1 MLARHFSLFAGNTS
15 LEASNRYRGTSTPIA
30 HAFSGFLYERPKIAD
45 YIRKLD
51 YPVEVA
57 DLTSPSIQES
67 LKRIS
72 RLEFLTICYRD
83 ISRLYWSNKPIR
95 PALLHLLH
103 LPTLTY
109 FCVTDINN
117 FPVSDLIPC
126 INLKYLDIAF
136 YTTGETETAFS
147 VAFPKQSIQLNEF
160 VAERG
165 SADAIAKLCST
176 RRPYGEAVIDFGPLS
191 KVTVALGE
199 PDEVEASQEL
209 FRCCQL
215 TTPYRCTDIL

>member
-51 YPVEVA
+51 YPIEVA

-72 RLEFLTICYRD
+72 RLEFLAICYRD
-83 ISRLYWSNKPIR
+83 ISRLDWSNSPIR
-95 PALLHLLH
+95 PVLIHLLH
-103 LPTLTY
+103 LPTLTH

-117 FPVSDLIPC
+117 FVVSDLTPC
-126 INLKYLDIAF
+126 INLKYLDIGL
-136 YTTGETETAFS
+136 YTTGATEIDFPI
-147 VAFPKQSIQLNEF
+147 AFPEQSIQLNEF

-176 RRPYGEAVIDFGPLS
+176 RCPDGEPVIDFGSLS

-199 PDEVEASQEL
+199 PDEGEASQVL
-209 FRCCQL
+209 FRCCQRL
-215 TTPYRCTDIL
+215 TDVQISCK